1 MKAVIC
7 FKKKKKLYF
16 FVEKYCPPLLYNIIM
31 TGILYITGRNKFAQA
46 ELDKLSTEYGKLLGH
61 QNQKQKIHHIIKIKE
76 ENNNLKKVK

>member
-1 MKAVIC
+1 M
-7 FKKKKKLYF
+7 
-16 FVEKYCPPLLYNIIM
+16 M

-76 ENNNLKKVK
+76 ENNSLKKVK